1 MFISTT
7 LNQPG
12 LMGCYKM
19 WKQLYLISFDLSSS
33 IVTTDSS
40 VFYPFE
46 CYLEL
51 VEEYSEGKIYKCEPE
66 PRNGTVN
73 IVYTS
78 FTGHWGNTQFSCTEF
93 VSMKEHAVANVC
105 LCLNFQLRIIVFVK
119 SILLQII
126 FYAYTLPVNVKIF
139 TV

>member
-7 LNQPG
+7 LNRPG

-73 IVYTS
+73 IVYTL
-78 FTGHWGNTQFSCTEF
+78 FTGQGKHSLQLHRVCFDERACSC
-93 VSMKEHAVANVC
+93 KC
-105 LCLNFQLRIIVFVK
+105 LL
-119 SILLQII
+119 
-126 FYAYTLPVNVKIF
+126 
-139 TV
+139 